1 MNGQK
6 KKILLVED
14 DMALSAVYRSRL
26 EIEGFD
32 VREANNGEDAL
43 SATVEYRPDLILLD
57 VMMPKISGF
66 DVLDILAEEYD
77 IKIDKIKH
85 KALIGEGRIG
95 SEKVVLVKPQT
106 YMNLSGES
114 VQSVFQF
121 YKVDMDHLIV
131 VYDDIDLD
139 IGKLR
144 IRKKGSAGS
153 HNGMKSI
160 IKCLGSQDFPRIRV
174 GVSKPEPNRDLA
186 DFVLSRVSKDQADDM
201 RTGLEKAVKTVEEII
216 RTDIDMAMNKYNG

>member
-1 MNGQK
+1 MYIIVGLGNPGK
-6 KKILLVED
+6 KYEHTRHN
-14 DMALSAVYRSRL
+14 A
-26 EIEGFD
+26 GFD
-32 VREANNGEDAL
+32 A
-43 SATVEYRPDLILLD
+43 
-57 VMMPKISGF
+57 
-66 DVLDILAEEYD
+66 LDILAEEYG

-85 KALIGEGRIG
+85 KALIGEGKIG

-139 IGKLR
+139 VGKLR

-160 IKCLGSQDFPRIRV
+160 IKCLGSQDFPRVRI
-174 GVSKPEPNRDLA
+174 GVSRPDPNRDLA
-186 DFVLSRVSKDQADDM
+186 DFVLSRVSKYQAEDM
-201 RTGLEKAVKTVEEII
+201 KSGLEKAVKTVEEII

>member
-1 MNGQK
+1 MYIIVGLGNPGK
-6 KKILLVED
+6 KYEHTRHN
-14 DMALSAVYRSRL
+14 A
-26 EIEGFD
+26 
-32 VREANNGEDAL
+32 
-43 SATVEYRPDLILLD
+43 
-57 VMMPKISGF
+57 GF

-186 DFVLSRVSKDQADDM
+186 DFVLSRVPKDQADDM
-201 RTGLEKAVKTVEEII
+201 RSGLEKAVKTVEEII
-216 RTDIDMAMNKYNG
+216 RTDIDMAPSSSTTTDGIRIFQIMRLLLISKVVQVVPVSW

>member
-1 MNGQK
+1 MYIIVGLGNPGK
-6 KKILLVED
+6 KYEHTRHN
-14 DMALSAVYRSRL
+14 A
-26 EIEGFD
+26 
-32 VREANNGEDAL
+32 
-43 SATVEYRPDLILLD
+43 
-57 VMMPKISGF
+57 GF

-121 YKVDMDHLIV
+121 YKVDMDHLSV
-131 VYDDIDLD
+131 VYEDIGLD

-160 IKCLGSQDFPRIRV
+160 IKCLGSQDFTRIRV

-186 DFVLSRVSKDQADDM
+186 DFVLSRVPKDQSDDM
-201 RTGLEKAVKTVEEII
+201 RSGLEKAVKTVEEII

>member
-1 MNGQK
+1 MYIIVGLGNPGK
-6 KKILLVED
+6 KYEHTRHN
-14 DMALSAVYRSRL
+14 A
-26 EIEGFD
+26 GFD
-32 VREANNGEDAL
+32 A
-43 SATVEYRPDLILLD
+43 
-57 VMMPKISGF
+57 
-66 DVLDILAEEYD
+66 LDILAEEYG

-139 IGKLR
+139 VGKLR

-160 IKCLGSQDFPRIRV
+160 IKCLGSQDFPRVRI
-174 GVSKPEPNRDLA
+174 GVSRPDPNRDLA
-186 DFVLSRVSKDQADDM
+186 DFVLSRVSKDQAEDM
-201 RTGLEKAVKTVEEII
+201 KSGLEKAVKTVEEII
-216 RTDIDMAMNKYNG
+216 RTDINMAMNKYNGQSVVLR